1 VVSSTARSTAELR
14 IWGGINAFFRYH
26 HGVSS
31 NETVLVVEDDFA
43 LRRMYRTALAL
54 AGFEVIEAD
63 DGLSALHVLEQRKAD
78 IVVLDLMLP
87 RLDGLTVQQE
97 IAAQAQTRDIP
108 IVIVTGSKLPL
119 DDVNVPCILRK
130 PVTPDDLIT
139 AVRRCLASGASG
151 VRS

>member
-1 VVSSTARSTAELR
+1 M
-14 IWGGINAFFRYH
+14 
-26 HGVSS
+26 
-31 NETVLVVEDDFA
+31 LVVEDDFA

-87 RLDGLTVQQE
+87 KLDGLTVQQE

-108 IVIVTGSKLPL
+108 IVIVTGSSLPL

-130 PVTPDDLIT
+130 PVPPDDLVV

>member
-1 VVSSTARSTAELR
+1 
-14 IWGGINAFFRYH
+14 
-26 HGVSS
+26 VSS

-54 AGFEVIEAD
+54 AGFDVIEAD

-108 IVIVTGSKLPL
+108 IVIVTGSTLPL